1 VKKSNRKLWGEIR
14 WYGFMNKWASQKH
27 FTANNQS
34 LVVTSA
40 AEIRWYGFMNKWASQ
55 KHFTANNQS
64 LVVTS
69 AAAIALTTMS
79 WFFRSIVHFNFRET
93 SKEARPND

>member
-1 VKKSNRKLWGEIR
+1 MKLTWGEIR

-55 KHFTANNQS
+55 KHFTTNNQS

-79 WFFRSIVHFNFRET
+79 WFFLWHCTLQLQGGLQRN
-93 SKEARPND
+93 